1 MIGALCA
8 LFLMRSFFFLDGCTE
23 KKLSTFVLWCTSILV
38 TSKGNELNGLEIIG
52 CASETICFGRSA
64 QIADHRARTVCAPWP
79 RGIDSEMLPII
90 HQFVD

>member
-1 MIGALCA
+1 VIGALSA
-8 LFLMRSFFFLDGCTE
+8 LFLMRSFFFFFDGCTE
-23 KKLSTFVLWCTSILV
+23 KKLSTFVLRCILA